1 MKVNILAPCIVT
13 TALLLT
19 LGIVAMITNLTLEHL
34 NNPKPVI
41 VSYPCI
47 VVKGDKW
54 IRRADLEIRNIPLG
68 KPPALPGDSQSLTVP
83 GRISFLYKACTG
95 F

>member
-1 MKVNILAPCIVT
+1 LSAKEDALMKVNILAPCIVT

-54 IRRADLEIRNIPLG
+54 IRRADLEIRNYVV
-68 KPPALPGDSQSLTVP
+68 SQYDLNDCGSENVTP
-83 GRISFLYKACTG
+83 RR
-95 F
+95 

>member
-19 LGIVAMITNLTLEHL
+19 LGIVAMITNLTLEQL
-34 NNPKPVI
+34 NNQKPVI

-47 VVKGDKW
+47 VVKGDEW
-54 IRRADLEIRNIPLG
+54 IRRADLEIRKYVVSQYDLN
-68 KPPALPGDSQSLTVP
+68 ACDSENVTAK
-83 GRISFLYKACTG
+83 R
-95 F
+95 

>member
-34 NNPKPVI
+34 NNRKAVI

-54 IRRADLEIRNIPLG
+54 VRSADLEMRTYIVSPYALNDRGLETVTAIR
-68 KPPALPGDSQSLTVP
+68 
-83 GRISFLYKACTG
+83 
-95 F
+95 

>member
-19 LGIVAMITNLTLEHL
+19 LGIVAMITNLTLEQL
-34 NNPKPVI
+34 NNQKPVI

-54 IRRADLEIRNIPLG
+54 IRRADLEIRKYVVSQYDLN
-68 KPPALPGDSQSLTVP
+68 ACDSENVTAK
-83 GRISFLYKACTG
+83 R
-95 F
+95 